1 MSFKDLG
8 NKDAAPHVDTP
19 AQAEARAQAVAD
31 LKAKADAKAA
41 KAAAQRQS
49 KASEK
54 PAVPASAANQPK
66 GGPAKG

>member
-31 LKAKADAKAA
+31 VKAKADAKAA
-41 KAAAQRQS
+41 RAAAQRE
-49 KASEK
+49 AK
-54 PAVPASAANQPK
+54 PQDNPGQAKETK
-66 GGPAKG
+66 GGPTRT